1 MEKKKELIIKVLT
14 KMKPYRNLAEGILA
28 LVESN
33 YMDEKTIDGI
43 IHIMNQ
49 SIKSIK
55 KENEKELM
63 QKWIEKIQKIK
74 LMEEGEK
81 ISEEELDKILFD
93 I

>member
-63 QKWIEKIQKIK
+63 QK
-74 LMEEGEK
+74 
-81 ISEEELDKILFD
+81 
-93 I
+93 

>member
-28 LVESN
+28 LVESS

-43 IHIMNQ
+43 LHIMNQ

-63 QKWIEKIQKIK
+63 QK
-74 LMEEGEK
+74 
-81 ISEEELDKILFD
+81 
-93 I
+93 

>member
-28 LVESN
+28 LVESS

-63 QKWIEKIQKIK
+63 QK
-74 LMEEGEK
+74 
-81 ISEEELDKILFD
+81 
-93 I
+93 

>member
-28 LVESN
+28 LVESS

>member
-1 MEKKKELIIKVLT
+1 
-14 KMKPYRNLAEGILA
+14 
-28 LVESN
+28 
-33 YMDEKTIDGI
+33 
-43 IHIMNQ
+43 MNQ

>member
-28 LVESN
+28 LVESS

-43 IHIMNQ
+43 LHIMNQ